1 MATASLVMG
10 ILSLICCCCGYAGI
24 VFGALGIVFALLSKK
39 DGPMCSQAKTG
50 LTLSIIG
57 LVLAVVSIVLAL
69 VMNASGMLESGYW
82 GRR

>member
-1 MATASLVMG
+1 
-10 ILSLICCCCGYAGI
+10 
-24 VFGALGIVFALLSKK
+24 
-39 DGPMCSQAKTG
+39 MCSQAKTG